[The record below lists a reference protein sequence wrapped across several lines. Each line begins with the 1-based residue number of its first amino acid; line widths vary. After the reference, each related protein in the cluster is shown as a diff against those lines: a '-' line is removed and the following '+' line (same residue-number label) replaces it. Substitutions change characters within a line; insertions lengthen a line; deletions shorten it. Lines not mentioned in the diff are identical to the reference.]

1 MSPLVLNSG
10 TTEDRERNMNYK
22 YLIVKQKE
30 KIGYIKFNRPEV
42 LNAVN
47 IETVLEVEKALQ
59 DFNSNKEILV
69 VILTGKGKAFV
80 AGSDISRLAKM
91 NPLEARKYSQ
101 IGQRILSFME
111 NMEKPIVAAVNGF
124 ALGSGCEIAMACDIR
139 IASEK
144 AKFGQPEVKLGII
157 PGHAGSQRLPRLVG
171 IGKAKELIFTGDII
185 DANEAMRIGLVNK
198 VTTMESL
205 MEEAEN
211 VANKIIAVGP
221 TAVRVAKTVINR
233 GIDTNLTTA
242 NSYEM
247 EAFSMLFSTDEAKE
261 GMKAFMEK
269 RKPEWNH

>member
-1 MSPLVLNSG
+1 M
-10 TTEDRERNMNYK
+10 DYK
-22 YLIVKQKE
+22 YLIVEQKE

-47 IETVLEVEKALQ
+47 IETVLEVEKVMHE
-59 DFNSNKEILV
+59 FNDNKNILV
-69 VILTGKGKAFV
+69 IIITGEGKAFV

-91 NPLEARKYSQ
+91 DALEAREYSQ
-101 IGQRILSFME
+101 VGQRILSFIE
-111 NMEKPIVAAVNGF
+111 NMEKPVIAAINGF

-185 DANEAMRIGLVNK
+185 DANEALRIGLVNR
-198 VTTMESL
+198 VTTPESL
-205 MEEAEN
+205 MEEAKN
-211 VANKIIAVGP
+211 IANKIIANGP

-247 EAFSMLFSTDEAKE
+247 EAFSMLFSTNEAKE
-261 GMKAFMEK
+261 GIKAFMEK

>member
-1 MSPLVLNSG
+1 M
-10 TTEDRERNMNYK
+10 DYK

-47 IETVLEVEKALQ
+47 IETVLEVEKAIHE
-59 DFNSNKEILV
+59 FNGNKNILV
-69 VILTGKGKAFV
+69 IIITGEGKAFV
-80 AGSDISRLAKM
+80 AGSDISRLAQM
-91 NPLEARKYSQ
+91 DTLEAREYSQ
-101 IGQRILSFME
+101 IGQRVLSFME
-111 NMEKPIVAAVNGF
+111 NMEKPIIAAVNGF

-171 IGKAKELIFTGDII
+171 VGKAKELIFTGDVI
-185 DANEAMRIGLVNK
+185 DAAEALRIGLVNK
-198 VTTMESL
+198 VTTLESL
-205 MEEAEN
+205 MEETEN
-211 VANKIIAVGP
+211 IANKIIAVGP
-221 TAVRVAKTVINR
+221 IAVRVAKTVINR

-269 RKPEWNH
+269 RSPQFKGR

>member
-1 MSPLVLNSG
+1 
-10 TTEDRERNMNYK
+10 MNYK
-22 YLIVKQKE
+22 YLIVEQKG

-47 IETVLEVEKALQ
+47 IETVLEVEKAMQ
-59 DFNSNKEILV
+59 DFNTNKDVLV
-69 VILTGKGKAFV
+69 IIITGEGKAFV
-80 AGSDISRLAKM
+80 AGSDISRLAQM
-91 NPLEARKYSQ
+91 DSLEAREYSK
-101 IGQRILSFME
+101 IGQRVLSFIE
-111 NMEKPIVAAVNGF
+111 NMEKPVIAAINGF

-144 AKFGQPEVKLGII
+144 AKLGQPEVKLGII

-185 DANEAMRIGLVNK
+185 DANEAMRIGLVNQ
-198 VTTMESL
+198 VVSPETL
-205 MEEAEN
+205 MEEVEN
-211 VANKIIAVGP
+211 IAKKIIAVGS

-233 GIDTNLTTA
+233 GMDSNLTTA

-269 RKPEWNH
+269 RNPNF

>member
-1 MSPLVLNSG
+1 
-10 TTEDRERNMNYK
+10 MNYK

-69 VILTGKGKAFV
+69 VILTGKAFV

>member
-1 MSPLVLNSG
+1 
-10 TTEDRERNMNYK
+10 MNYK

>member
-1 MSPLVLNSG
+1 
-10 TTEDRERNMNYK
+10 MNYK
-22 YLIVKQKE
+22 YLIVEQKE

-47 IETVLEVEKALQ
+47 IETVLEVEKAMQ
-59 DFNSNKEILV
+59 DFNNNKNILV
-69 VILTGKGKAFV
+69 IIITGEGKAFV

-91 NPLEARKYSQ
+91 NSLEAREYSRV
-101 IGQRILSFME
+101 GQRVLSFIE
-111 NMEKPIVAAVNGF
+111 NMEKPVIAAINGF

-144 AKFGQPEVKLGII
+144 AKLGQPEVKLGII

-185 DANEAMRIGLVNK
+185 DANEAMRIGLVNQ
-198 VTTMESL
+198 VVSPETL
-205 MEEAEN
+205 MEEVEN
-211 VANKIIAVGP
+211 MAKKIIAVGP
-221 TAVRVAKTVINR
+221 TAIRIAKTVINR

-261 GMKAFMEK
+261 GMKAFIEK